1 MVGCFNQI
9 QKVKSASFETKKSRE
24 GERERGRERERERER
39 DMISTIQIKEIIPHR
54 NNIRNKLFLFRRRI
68 CGVGKR

>member
-1 MVGCFNQI
+1 MI
-9 QKVKSASFETKKSRE
+9 LTKIRKDKTSPA
-24 GERERGRERERERER
+24 RERN
-39 DMISTIQIKEIIPHR
+39 MISTIQIKEIIPHR

>member
-1 MVGCFNQI
+1 MKRRN
-9 QKVKSASFETKKSRE
+9 RE
-24 GERERGRERERERER
+24 KERGREGERERERER